1 MNSLNKTISSK
12 VLLISLVVLTISL
25 LIGVSGYFF
34 KSPYSALYIGVIFCL
49 FPILFL
55 WIKKPIAALY
65 VILFITLIPYGMIPP
80 VVNDYLYRILSIVI
94 PIIWLFDVIRRREK
108 ITFNITALL
117 MFTFLIWGIITL
129 FWSSNISVGIFFLQ
143 TYFVRVV
150 VFLLLVLNLVRT
162 EEILDGFMNILAL
175 AAWLLVIATL
185 LTIITTGY
193 SPGMR
198 LKVFGENE
206 NSLGI
211 LALITIVG
219 VAWKASQTTNPNVKY
234 WKLMAYLY
242 IFAAIVITAVSGSR
256 GSFISLLVTF
266 TAFWFWKPT
275 RVLGKVSFLY
285 LIIIGL
291 ILPFMYKTV
300 IDRFTIIDQTNTLL
314 GGREALWS
322 AAWLYIKNNPWIGV
336 GIGNSNYVML
346 TYLQLLRSTLG
357 LDYASVHNPIL
368 TIWMETG
375 IPGLVLYLGGL
386 TSAVALFTRQ
396 YYKSKR
402 INNDRLNPYFGIVA
416 AVFLGYMFSWL
427 KGGGVESSNTYFL
440 MLALLLIPSGFFPN
454 QSVDQSNRK

>member
-1 MNSLNKTISSK
+1 M
-12 VLLISLVVLTISL
+12 
-25 LIGVSGYFF
+25 
-34 KSPYSALYIGVIFCL
+34 
-49 FPILFL
+49 
-55 WIKKPIAALY
+55 
-65 VILFITLIPYGMIPP
+65 
-80 VVNDYLYRILSIVI
+80 
-94 PIIWLFDVIRRREK
+94 
-108 ITFNITALL
+108 
-117 MFTFLIWGIITL
+117 
-129 FWSSNISVGIFFLQ
+129 
-143 TYFVRVV
+143 
-150 VFLLLVLNLVRT
+150 
-162 EEILDGFMNILAL
+162 
-175 AAWLLVIATL
+175 
-185 LTIITTGY
+185 
-193 SPGMR
+193 
-198 LKVFGENE
+198 
-206 NSLGI
+206 
-211 LALITIVG
+211 VG
-219 VAWKASQTTNPNVKY
+219 VAWKASQASNPNVKY

-275 RVLGKVSFLY
+275 RVLGKVSYLY

-300 IDRFTIIDQTNTLL
+300 IDRFTSIDQMNTLL